1 LRLYLDT
8 SALVKFYVEEDGS
21 TLVRKWI
28 DNAETVAT
36 SIIAYVEA
44 RAAFARRRRE
54 RRISTTA
61 YAAMIRDFEADWD
74 HYLILEATEP
84 LIKRAG
90 KIAEAH
96 ALRAYDAIHLASARI
111 LKDKLMET
119 VSFAS
124 WDERLTF
131 AARKEALDAMA
142 VHER

>member
-1 LRLYLDT
+1 
-8 SALVKFYVEEDGS
+8 
-21 TLVRKWI
+21 
-28 DNAETVAT
+28 
-36 SIIAYVEA
+36 
-44 RAAFARRRRE
+44 
-54 RRISTTA
+54 
-61 YAAMIRDFEADWD
+61 MIRDFEADWD

-90 KIAEAH
+90 KIAETH

-111 LKDKLMET
+111 LKDKLAET

-131 AARKEALDAMA
+131 AARKEALDAMP